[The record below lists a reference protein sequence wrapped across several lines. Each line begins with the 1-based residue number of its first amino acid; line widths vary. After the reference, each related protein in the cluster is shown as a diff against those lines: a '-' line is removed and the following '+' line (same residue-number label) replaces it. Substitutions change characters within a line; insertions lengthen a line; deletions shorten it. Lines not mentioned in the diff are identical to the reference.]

1 MGRSGSCGVVRPII
15 SDFHSDDPGSNPG
28 TSTQW
33 PVLEC
38 VRHSK
43 MTLCSKKF
51 RPSTPATIPP
61 TPHGAFAR
69 TLKIRHRLMRGTDKA
84 SHGPVE
90 QRLS

>member
-38 VRHSK
+38 ELQSQMV
-43 MTLCSKKF
+43 LCSKKL
-51 RPSTPATIPP
+51 RPSTPPTIPP
-61 TPHGAFAR
+61 TPDGAFAR
-69 TLKIRHRLMRGTDKA
+69 TLKIMHRLMRGTGKA